1 MPHADGKTAPEKN
14 DRVRHVHLGGIG
26 TVTEVQLSQIME
38 KGVAVSV
45 EMVTVVFDDNREI
58 KIYPA
63 SDFEKNAA

>member
-1 MPHADGKTAPEKN
+1 
-14 DRVRHVHLGGIG
+14 LGGIG

-38 KGVAVSV
+38 KGVPVSV

-63 SDFEKNAA
+63 SDFEKIAA